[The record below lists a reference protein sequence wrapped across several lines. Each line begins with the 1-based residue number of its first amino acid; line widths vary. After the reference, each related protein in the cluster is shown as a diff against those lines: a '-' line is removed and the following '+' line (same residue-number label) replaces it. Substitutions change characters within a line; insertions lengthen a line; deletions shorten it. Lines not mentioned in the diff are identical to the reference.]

1 MNTAIRPVDPADGAF
16 LTEML
21 VAAAFWRPDGP
32 VGTRDAVLSDP
43 RLARYTSGWPQ
54 PGDIGVIA
62 EAEEPIGAAWLR
74 FFVADDPG
82 YGFIES
88 CIPEVSMGVSVPW
101 RSRGVGRRLLK
112 ALVLAAREA
121 SLPALSLSVEADNY
135 ALQLYE
141 SCGFRSVT
149 RASGSVTMRLTL

>member
-1 MNTAIRPVDPADGAF
+1 VNTAIRPVDPADGAF
-16 LTEML
+16 VTEML
-21 VAAAFWRPDGP
+21 VAAAFWRPDSP
-32 VGTRDAVLSDP
+32 VGTRDAVLRDP
-43 RLARYTSGWPQ
+43 QLARYISGWPQ

-74 FFVADDPG
+74 FFAADDPG

-88 CIPEVSMGVSVPW
+88 RIPEVSMGVWVPC
-101 RSRGVGRRLLK
+101 RSRGVGRWLLG

-121 SLPALSLSVEADNY
+121 SLPALSLSVETDNC

-141 SCGFRSVT
+141 SCG
-149 RASGSVTMRLTL
+149 SGQSPEPAAR